1 VKLAVNS
8 VQQAILFSYHQ
19 KCPVKLAFSPRR
31 VPWWSKE
38 LNHLKASTR
47 QICNKVKKTGD
58 WESLK
63 MPHTNYHKEI
73 RKFELSSR
81 RDYFWGIENVPY
93 RTGLRMIMASQL
105 VNRVSCIKLLDS

>member
-1 VKLAVNS
+1 VKLPVDS

-19 KCPVKLAFSPRR
+19 KCPAKLAFSPRS
-31 VPWWSKE
+31 VLWWSKE

-63 MPHTNYHKEI
+63 MALTDYYKEI
-73 RKFELSSR
+73 RKVKLSSR
-81 RDYFWGIENVPY
+81 RDYCRWIEYVPD
-93 RTGLRMIMASQL
+93 RNDLRMIMVSQP
-105 VNRVSCIKLLDS
+105 VNRVSCIKLMDS